1 MRIVQDLPLILWKH
15 KLSYFHT
22 SGDAIWIHSDR
33 AHERHNSP
41 QKKKLYF
48 NDHSADRS
56 NLTTAQ

>member
-41 QKKKLYF
+41 QKKKKKTVL
-48 NDHSADRS
+48 
-56 NLTTAQ
+56 